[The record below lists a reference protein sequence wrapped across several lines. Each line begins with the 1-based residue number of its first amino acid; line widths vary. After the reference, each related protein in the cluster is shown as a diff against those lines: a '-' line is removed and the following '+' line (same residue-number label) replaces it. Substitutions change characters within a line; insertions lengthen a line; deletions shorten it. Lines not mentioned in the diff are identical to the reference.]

1 MPGFVFL
8 SRQVELL
15 GVKIIEPVFL
25 HNVVPVNWQRK
36 KYTADTI
43 SFSDLFHFFWPGI
56 NWPEIWRP
64 PTLRAVVS
72 PGRTQRF
79 YGKETMRVQVMTTT
93 REFTQR
99 RQRRQRER
107 QKSSRFTQAK
117 QQLCTCITL
126 FCTSLCRRR
135 RLQRKNCLISRF
147 VEDGNKRQL
156 LSFSF
161 PELWCSPLEFNS
173 INISQHLTNS
183 KRWNKR
189 DKVWGSA
196 NSVLSAVFVAVA
208 VAVVVA

>member
-79 YGKETMRVQVMTTT
+79 YGKETTASNLLLFHRACASKWWLRLESLRNDDGDGNENGKKAAGLHKQNNNFA
-93 REFTQR
+93 RA
-99 RQRRQRER
+99 
-107 QKSSRFTQAK
+107 SRF
-117 QQLCTCITL
+117 
-126 FCTSLCRRR
+126 
-135 RLQRKNCLISRF
+135 F
-147 VEDGNKRQL
+147 V
-156 LSFSF
+156 
-161 PELWCSPLEFNS
+161 
-173 INISQHLTNS
+173 H
-183 KRWNKR
+183 
-189 DKVWGSA
+189 
-196 NSVLSAVFVAVA
+196 LSAVVDDYNEKLPNFAFCRGREQKTTSFFFFSWTLMQSFRIQLQKNFPTFDEFKEME
-208 VAVVVA
+208 